1 MTSESLTKKLSILGL
16 SEDEAEIYIQLL
28 TMGPTTA
35 GVLSKNLKI
44 NRMKTYR
51 RLQNL
56 EKRGILE
63 KTLSRPVK
71 YVALPLDEI
80 LERFVSEEKNRL
92 DSFER
97 ITEEIKSDWEDIRK
111 DIEVRGSEPRF
122 RILQGR
128 RQVFEQI
135 NTLCERAQNE
145 IFIVTTQNDL
155 FRLSYFDVIDV
166 LERRGQEDVEVNILT
181 QIQHLDPE
189 FTEYL
194 GVAEVRHTVL
204 PSVMRFVIADEREA
218 ITTFAMDDTMSMT
231 TKEDIGLWI
240 EAPDYVKAT
249 STSLKALW
257 RDSIDADEMISALED
272 REKQIA
278 ALESVKKAFV
288 EEGWI
293 VEVPGKIAAEDS
305 TEHSFSIVA
314 RRQREEEN
322 VVLIDQVQRSDELL
336 NKVVLLYAKSSGIGH
351 HLKIILSEE
360 SFDNQTMALA
370 KLFDVQLVNS
380 QDLKKLIEL

>member
-1 MTSESLTKKLSILGL
+1 
-16 SEDEAEIYIQLL
+16 
-28 TMGPTTA
+28 MGPSKA
-35 GVLSKNLKI
+35 GALSKSLNI

-56 EKRGILE
+56 EKKGILE

-71 YVALPLDEI
+71 YVALPLDDI
-80 LERFVSEEKNRL
+80 LERFVSEERSRL

-97 ITEEIKSDWEDIRK
+97 ITGELRSDWENIQK
-111 DIEVRGSEPRF
+111 DIKVRGFEPRF

-128 RQVFEQI
+128 KQVFDQI
-135 NTLCERAQNE
+135 NTVCERAQNE

-166 LERRGQEDVEVNILT
+166 LERRGQEDVEINILT

-257 RDSIDADEMISALED
+257 HDSVDAEEMISALED
-272 REKQIA
+272 QERQIA
-278 ALESVKKAFV
+278 ALESVRKAFI
-288 EEGWI
+288 EEGWN
-293 VEVPGKIAAEDS
+293 VEVPGKVVAENA
-305 TEHSFSIVA
+305 TEHPFSIVA
-314 RRQREEEN
+314 RRQRDEEN
-322 VVLIDQVQRSDELL
+322 VVLIDQVQRGDEPL
-336 NKVVLLYAKSSGIGH
+336 NKVALLYAKSSGIGH

-360 SFDNQTMALA
+360 PFGKQTIALA
-370 KLFDVQLVNS
+370 KLFDVQLMNS
-380 QDLKKLIEL
+380 QDLRKLIEL

>member
-1 MTSESLTKKLSILGL
+1 
-16 SEDEAEIYIQLL
+16 
-28 TMGPTTA
+28 MGPSTA
-35 GVLSKNLKI
+35 GVLSKNLGI
-44 NRMKTYR
+44 NRMKVYR

-56 EKRGILE
+56 EKKGILE
-63 KTLSRPVK
+63 KTFSRPVK
-71 YVALPLDEI
+71 YVALSLDDI
-80 LERFVSEEKNRL
+80 LERFVSEEKSRL
-92 DSFER
+92 DSYER
-97 ITEEIKSDWEDIRK
+97 ITEEIKSDWEKIKK

-128 RQVFEQI
+128 KQVFDQI
-135 NTLCERAQNE
+135 NTLCERAESE

-155 FRLSYFDVIDV
+155 FRLSYFEVIDV
-166 LERRGQEDVEVNILT
+166 LERRSQEEVEINILT

-189 FTEYL
+189 ITEYL
-194 GVAEVRHTVL
+194 GVAEVRHTTL

-231 TKEDIGLWI
+231 TKDDIGLWI

-272 REKQIA
+272 QEKQIA
-278 ALESVKKAFV
+278 ALESVRKAFV
-288 EEGWI
+288 EEGWLIEAPGRI
-293 VEVPGKIAAEDS
+293 VAENS
-305 TEHSFSIVA
+305 AEHSFSIVA
-314 RRQREEEN
+314 RRQKDQEN
-322 VVLIDQVQRSDELL
+322 VVLIDQVHRGDAML
-336 NKVVLLYAKSSGIGH
+336 NMVVLLYAKSSGIKH

-360 SFDNQTMALA
+360 TFDKQTIALA